1 MPKPTYKI
9 NRTIRSEQV
18 LQAFMSVLRPHLPL
32 DLQNTRITADDIL
45 YVLAYASVHR
55 LSIDSACKELEQ
67 APSANRFREVLALAL
82 PERQRLQRELNTV
95 FRQQLPRCFLKG
107 KRSYSMALDITLIPY
122 HGQPHQ
128 DEKELVRGEAKS
140 GTTHFHGYATV
151 SIVHNKRR
159 YVVALRF
166 IQAGEETVEIV
177 RWLLNRL
184 KSLGIRIRR
193 LYMDKGFCTIPVFRT
208 LKRRKLSY
216 VVPIPVRG
224 RSGGVRRLFQGR
236 ASYQTTYTF
245 GSPKYGAFTVQAA
258 AVRRYC
264 KDRYHRHGAKW
275 FAYAIAGLPTGM
287 SPRQVFELYRQRFGI
302 ETSYRQMN
310 QVRARTATR
319 NPAIRLLLVGLA
331 FILFNLYVT
340 LRDRL
345 TTSPKSSSKPPAK
358 EWLSLR
364 RIALL
369 LARAIEQRWGVAQV
383 IQHQPSNAFS

>member
-1 MPKPTYKI
+1 MPKPKHKT

-18 LQAFMSVLRPHLPL
+18 LEAFICVIRPHLPL
-32 DLQNTRITADDIL
+32 GLQNTRITADDIL

-67 APSANRFREVLALAL
+67 APSANRFREVLTVAL
-82 PERQRLQRELNTV
+82 PKRLRLQRELNTV

-107 KRSYSMALDITLIPY
+107 KRSYSIALDITLIPY
-122 HGQPHQ
+122 HGQPYQ
-128 DEKELVRGEAKS
+128 DEKELVRGEPKS

-151 SIVHNKRR
+151 SIVHDKRR

-166 IQAGEETVEIV
+166 IQAGEAMVEIV

-193 LYMDKGFCTIPVFRT
+193 LFMDKGFCAIPVFRT
-208 LKRRKLSY
+208 LARRKLSY

-224 RSGGVRRLFQGR
+224 KSGGIRRLFQGK
-236 ASYQTTYTF
+236 ASCQTTYTF
-245 GSPKYGAFTVQAA
+245 HSPEYGTFTVQAV
-258 AVRRYC
+258 AVRRYG
-264 KDRYHRHGAKW
+264 KGRYGRHGVRW
-275 FAYAIAGLPTGM
+275 FAYAIAGLPTSM
-287 SPRQVFELYRQRFGI
+287 LPNQVFELYRQRFGI

-319 NPAIRLLLVGLA
+319 NPTIRLLLVGLA

-345 TTSPKSSSKPPAK
+345 TTNPKNSSKPSAND
-358 EWLSLR
+358 WLSLHR
-364 RIALL
+364 
-369 LARAIEQRWGVAQV
+369 LAFMLGRAIEKHWGVAQV
-383 IQHQPSNAFS
+383 IQYQPSNALS